1 MKKFYTFCVVL
12 GCMAPL
18 SASAQDVPKPD
29 VVVPQTESRLL
40 GMLRSIDEVFTASQ
54 LEAAH
59 PNAKAFLKARVHD
72 SDEQLYV
79 RKRALTL
86 LSNYKDAETLEFLE
100 SAQTLDHEEL
110 RAMAVYTIGVNWGVD
125 DPERALA
132 AARVGVK
139 DSSLYV
145 REWSVRALGWNVSK
159 GAEELLI
166 ELRSNAELNKLVER
180 SERRRKGL

>member
-29 VVVPQTESRLL
+29 VVVPQAESRLL

-86 LSNYKDAETLEFLE
+86 LSNYKDAETLAFLE
-100 SAQTLDHEEL
+100 SAQTLDQEEL

-125 DPERALA
+125 DPERALN
-132 AARVGVK
+132 AARAGVK

-159 GAEELLI
+159 GAEELLQ